1 MDMERIESKLDTFAT
16 MVIKDA
22 THKAGM
28 LLDKA
33 RAENQDR
40 MENAEISFLRDAYQS
55 IHEAMNKIE
64 KENNEVYSAK
74 LFEAKQLLYK
84 KRQQIMDAVF
94 QRVQD
99 RLEQY
104 RMGKEYPDRLEAFL
118 RKGLNEVKAG
128 EVQVIVDSMDLACV
142 EQIKERLNQSF
153 TIRQSEEPLMGGCI
167 VINRATG
174 LMADYSFSTRLE
186 QQREVFLESSGMN
199 INF

>member
-40 MENAEISFLRDAYQS
+40 MENAEISFLRDAYHS

-74 LFEAKQLLYK
+74 LFEAKQLLYE

-94 QRVQD
+94 QGVQD

-104 RMGKEYPDRLEAFL
+104 RMGGEYPERLEAFL

-128 EVQVIVDSMDLACV
+128 EVQVIVDSNDLACV
-142 EQIKERLNQSF
+142 EQIKGRLNQSF
-153 TIRQSEEPLMGGCI
+153 SISQSEEPLMGGCI
-167 VINRATG
+167 VINQTTG

-186 QQREVFLESSGMN
+186 QQREVFLENSGMN
-199 INF
+199 INL